1 MLSHELRTPLTPVL
15 TAAQML
21 EKAEPADGNTHV
33 RTLAAL
39 IRRNAEL
46 EARLIDDLLDL
57 TRISRG
63 KLSLHLETVD
73 AHAKVREVLRACE
86 TELEAKHL
94 EVELALDAAESHVH
108 ADQARFQQVI
118 WNLVKNAVKF
128 SHTGGH
134 VTVQTGTSETGQL
147 QLAVRDEGIG
157 IEAELLPR
165 LFNAFEQGS
174 REVTRHFGGL
184 GLGLAVSKALVEAQ
198 GGSITATSGG
208 KNRGSTFVVT
218 MPRAH
223 ATTNPATAR
232 NVNNGRHMEAAHRI
246 LLVEDHEDTSEIL
259 AEFLETRGYRVKIAD
274 TVASALRIADAENF
288 DLVLSDLGLPD
299 GTGYDLMRQLQER
312 HHLRGVAL
320 SGYGREKD
328 VEEAKA
334 AGFLEHV
341 TKPPNPEHLLKV
353 ISRVLV

>member
-1 MLSHELRTPLTPVL
+1 M
-15 TAAQML
+15 
-21 EKAEPADGNTHV
+21 
-33 RTLAAL
+33 
-39 IRRNAEL
+39 
-46 EARLIDDLLDL
+46 
-57 TRISRG
+57 
-63 KLSLHLETVD
+63 
-73 AHAKVREVLRACE
+73 
-86 TELEAKHL
+86 
-94 EVELALDAAESHVH
+94 
-108 ADQARFQQVI
+108 
-118 WNLVKNAVKF
+118 KNAVKF
-128 SHTGGH
+128 SHAGGR
-134 VTVQTGTSETGQL
+134 VTVRTSTAANGQL
-147 QLAVRDEGIG
+147 QVEVRDEGVG
-157 IEAELLPR
+157 IEPDLLPR

-198 GGSITATSGG
+198 GGSIAARSAG
-208 KNRGSTFVVT
+208 KNCGSTFVVT

-223 ATTNPATAR
+223 TTANPASKHDVT
-232 NVNNGRHMEAAHRI
+232 NGKHMEEAHRI

-299 GTGYDLMRQLQER
+299 GTGYDLMRQLHAR

-320 SGYGREKD
+320 SGYGRDKD